1 MLPNKWLNENT
12 KKKNLKEINRY
23 LEAKENEAQPYEIY
37 RMEQNHFLVVHSNK
51 GLPQKTKQNQKPRE
65 TQTTKQTT

>member
-51 GLPQKTKQNQKPRE
+51 GLPQNTKQNQKPRE

>member
-23 LEAKENEAQPYEIY
+23 LEAKENAGEKITSRNIP
-37 RMEQNHFLVVHSNK
+37 
-51 GLPQKTKQNQKPRE
+51 
-65 TQTTKQTT
+65 